1 MIGAL
6 PTSVGSVAALVRV
19 AADGP
24 PDWELKT
31 MKWLG
36 SAAEFGLVA
45 ALGLTLTVQATGQAP
60 REAQAPEPSAAQIAA
75 AVEFAEREAARV
87 NGPR

>member
-1 MIGAL
+1 MIATL
-6 PTSVGSVAALVRV
+6 PTFVGSIAALVPV

-45 ALGLTLTVQATGQAP
+45 AMGLMLTVQATGQAS
-60 REAQAPEPSAAQIAA
+60 REPQAPAPSADQIAA
-75 AVEFAEREAARV
+75 AVDFAEREAARV
-87 NGPR
+87 NGAR